1 VVSPNGMR
9 IVYVAPGPGGTNQ
22 LWVRSLDSLDA
33 KPLAGVD
40 PGVREFFSPDSRLI
54 AFVTQG
60 RGLGPGEKRAWPSLK
75 RVCRYGVGEESSCIL
90 PSVVIGSF
98 QMSKPVSGP
107 LSPVRSQCPSLDQ
120 SRGIDCG
127 VGRRTTTWAPP
138 IPLAG
143 MLRRSLPSR
152 RCTNKMVLPSGD
164 QTGCVLTRASL
175 VSRLGTP
182 RCVSS
187 NQRSVSPPE

>member
-1 VVSPNGMR
+1 MVSPNGMR

-98 QMSKPVSGP
+98 QMS
-107 LSPVRSQCPSLDQ
+107 
-120 SRGIDCG
+120 
-127 VGRRTTTWAPP
+127 
-138 IPLAG
+138 
-143 MLRRSLPSR
+143 
-152 RCTNKMVLPSGD
+152 
-164 QTGCVLTRASL
+164 
-175 VSRLGTP
+175 
-182 RCVSS
+182 
-187 NQRSVSPPE
+187 